1 MSVTGSVAVERRG
14 RVQVITLQR
23 EAKKN
28 ALDPGI
34 TAGLDAALD
43 ELEDDPD
50 LWVGVLTGGDTVFSA
65 GADLSQGPG
74 PPTARGG
81 LVGIIT
87 RPRTKPLIAAV
98 EGWALGGGMEIVLSC
113 DLVVAA
119 TTAQFGLP
127 EIKRGL
133 MPDFGGVFRVAKAL
147 PANVAREMLL
157 TARPL
162 SAERAERVGFVN
174 VLTEPGQALS
184 AAVTLAEEIC
194 THAPVA
200 VRESLAIVNDVIAGD
215 ETEWWE
221 RSDAAHER
229 LLQTDDVRE
238 GLAAFFEKRPPVW
251 RGE

>member
-1 MSVTGSVAVERRG
+1 M
-14 RVQVITLQR
+14 
-23 EAKKN
+23 
-28 ALDPGI
+28 
-34 TAGLDAALD
+34 
-43 ELEDDPD
+43 
-50 LWVGVLTGGDTVFSA
+50 
-65 GADLSQGPG
+65 
-74 PPTARGG
+74 
-81 LVGIIT
+81 
-87 RPRTKPLIAAV
+87 
-98 EGWALGGGMEIVLSC
+98 
-113 DLVVAA
+113 AA

-147 PANVAREMLL
+147 PANVARELLL

-162 SAERAERVGFVN
+162 SAERAERLGFVN
-174 VLTEPGQALS
+174 VLTEPGQALG

-194 THAPVA
+194 THAPIA

-221 RSDAAHER
+221 RSDAAHQR
-229 LLQTDDVRE
+229 LLQTTDVGE